1 MKKVT
6 VTVLLIAT
14 LILTCFAL
22 AACGENEPAHTHNY
36 STLKFDNES
45 HWFEC
50 ECEEKNNIVFHNIKN
65 GECACGYVVPHSH
78 EYSMLKNDANAQSC
92 TEEGNIEY
100 YTCDCGKWFTDNTA
114 TTEILD
120 KASVV
125 IGKDA
130 HTYTISKHS
139 ETQHWYE
146 CICGDKSGIEAH
158 SWQDTDCESPTTC
171 TICSAIAETETGYEA
186 GHDWIVATC
195 TTPATCRVCG
205 ITGSSA
211 YGHNYSSW
219 DIWDYPTC
227 TEEGHEVSWCTLCE
241 NCELRPVKPHGH
253 KYVAGICS
261 VCGDDSN
268 VYADV
273 SGVTLNHTTLNLYI
287 GDTSQLEAT
296 IAPENAKEKT
306 VKWFT
311 SDDAVVQI
319 SSSGKIT
326 AKGKGS
332 ATITVTTVDGN
343 YSATC
348 IVTVTEP
355 PLTVKISMGV
365 GLFMSS
371 SGSAQGVFAEAIAS
385 GGSGNYVEYHLK
397 VYHNGTLVAEGAK
410 SELIVTLANGI
421 YTAEVYVKDSSCNEA
436 TASETFSC
444 QGY

>member
-1 MKKVT
+1 MKKKLLSILVST
-6 VTVLLIAT
+6 IVLYVCI
-14 LILTCFAL
+14 FAL
-22 AACGENEPAHTHNY
+22 AACDKNEPTHTHNY
-36 STLKFDNES
+36 STLKFDNET

-50 ECEEKNNIVFHNIKN
+50 VCGDTTSIESHKGGTASCEDKPLCSICNSKYGSANGHTTITDKAVPPTCTTPGKTEGSHCEK
-65 GECACGYVVPHSH
+65 CS
-78 EYSMLKNDANAQSC
+78 
-92 TEEGNIEY
+92 
-100 YTCDCGKWFTDNTA
+100 
-114 TTEILD
+114 EILTAQ
-120 KASVV
+120 KEVPAE
-125 IGKDA
+125 G
-130 HTYTISKHS
+130 
-139 ETQHWYE
+139 
-146 CICGDKSGIEAH
+146 H
-158 SWQDTDCESPTTC
+158 SWQDVDCESPTIC

-186 GHDWIVATC
+186 GHDWFVATC

-205 ITGSSA
+205 ITNGSA
-211 YGHNYSSW
+211 DGHNYSRW

-227 TEEGHEVSWCTLCE
+227 TEEGHEVSWCTICH
-241 NCELRPVKPHGH
+241 NRELRLVKPLGH

-261 VCGDDSN
+261 ICGDDSN

-273 SGVTLNHTTLNLYI
+273 SGVTINHTTLNLYI

-296 IAPENAKEKT
+296 ITPENAKDKT

-348 IVTVTEP
+348 MVTVTEP
-355 PLTVKISMGV
+355 PLSVKISMGV
-365 GLFMSS
+365 EYFMGSS
-371 SGSAQGVFAEAIAS
+371 ISALGVFAEAIPS
-385 GGSGNYVEYHLK
+385 GGSGNYVEYYLK

-421 YTAEVYVKDSSCNEA
+421 YTAEVYVKDSSGNEA
-436 TASETFSC
+436 TASETFRC
-444 QGY
+444 QGYQK